1 MRTYASD
8 ALAGQDELASD
19 PYQGRPNLWLRL
31 ASAGWEHRF
40 DSIEARELARRSR
53 MAAWIILG
61 LFVVDGLLLPVGLG
75 DPGTLVAV
83 VGVAASLV
91 VATFLNRRGL
101 VSLAGGIIVLVICAG
116 VVGALVSE
124 PGGLHLDA
132 LPAYD
137 LLAIP
142 VVAAA
147 SILPRASVFIVAPM
161 ASGLIIAD
169 FLLQPHFP
177 DLTADLKTGFCDPAT
192 HACDPTVGVITML
205 ARPVGL
211 VLIIA
216 LVAYLWV
223 RGTDE
228 AIRRADRSEE
238 LLRMEHQLAEQS
250 HQLEIGIRQILDTH
264 IRVSNGD
271 ISARAP
277 LTQENVLFQI
287 AASLNNLLNRLGRT
301 MQAEYVLQRT
311 AAEIAR
317 LRDSLVAARAGRPP
331 LWPAPSGTPVDAL
344 LAVLAPTPGHAPA
357 PDMGRLAGQAGVPGQ
372 TGAFG
377 PPGPLSGPSAYAQP
391 GGFGQ
396 TGAIGQPGPGSGQN
410 GYGPT
415 AGLGG
420 PSGVP
425 LGSSGRLDRRFGAQV
440 APGPADG
447 HGGAPNGAPDMG
459 WMPDGMRPDAGGP
472 GGSSWDMPPLP
483 DWPPRD
489 GHAGPE

>member
-8 ALAGQDELASD
+8 DLSGQGELAGDSE
-19 PYQGRPNLWLRL
+19 QGRPNLWLRL

-75 DPGTLVAV
+75 DPGTLVSVA
-83 VGVAASLV
+83 GVAFSLV
-91 VATFLNRRGL
+91 LATFLNRRGL

-116 VVGALVSE
+116 VVGALLSE

-169 FLLQPHFP
+169 FFLQQHFT
-177 DLTADLKTGFCDPAT
+177 DLDADIKTGFCDPTT
-192 HACDPTVGVITML
+192 HACDPTVGVVTML

-250 HQLEIGIRQILDTH
+250 HQLEIGIHQILDTH

-271 ISARAP
+271 ITARAP

-311 AAEIAR
+311 SAEIVR

-344 LAVLAPTPGHAPA
+344 LAVLAPMPGGHAPA
-357 PDMGRLAGQAGVPGQ
+357 PDMNHPAGQPGYPGQ
-372 TGAFG
+372 PGAFGLPGPASGPNGYAQAGAFG
-377 PPGPLSGPSAYAQP
+377 PAAGSGQGAFGQTSALSGP
-391 GGFGQ
+391 GGGMR
-396 TGAIGQPGPGSGQN
+396 
-410 GYGPT
+410 
-415 AGLGG
+415 
-420 PSGVP
+420 
-425 LGSSGRLDRRFGAQV
+425 LGSSGSLDRQFGAPP
-440 APGPADG
+440 ATGPDV
-447 HGGAPNGAPDMG
+447 G

-472 GGSSWDMPPLP
+472 GGSSWEMPPLP
-483 DWPPRD
+483 EWPPK
-489 GHAGPE
+489 GGPIGSQ